1 MPAAETRTS
10 FETHSAAAMRTALTG
25 VVLALVL
32 VVTSCA
38 TSSEADGKVAVAG
51 PREAV
56 SLIATGD
63 YLVFDLRS
71 PEAYAAGHVKGAR
84 SLPFNAGDFADELS
98 RELSDGYPRLKRA
111 QARAREHPVERA
123 FVNPASLILV
133 AALVLLGPE
142 FTTMVTR
149 IGDRINP

>member
-1 MPAAETRTS
+1 MTL
-10 FETHSAAAMRTALTG
+10 SAATMRTALTG
-25 VVLALVL
+25 GLLSLVL
-32 VVTSCA
+32 VMTSCA

-84 SLPFNAGDFADELS
+84 NLPFNAGDFADELS
-98 RELSDGYPRLKRA
+98 RLDVDAKYLLYARDAEVADRASDVMA
-111 QARAREHPVERA
+111 SFDFEHVVDAGSFGLLALAGAPVVE
-123 FVNPASLILV
+123 
-133 AALVLLGPE
+133 
-142 FTTMVTR
+142 
-149 IGDRINP
+149 

>member
-1 MPAAETRTS
+1 MTL
-10 FETHSAAAMRTALTG
+10 SAAAMRTALTG
-25 VVLALVL
+25 ALLALVL

-71 PEAYAAGHVKGAR
+71 PEAYAAGHVTGAR
-84 SLPFNAGDFADELS
+84 NLPFNAGDFADELS
-98 RELSDGYPRLKRA
+98 RLDMNAKYLLYARDPEVADRA
-111 QARAREHPVERA
+111 ADVM
-123 FVNPASLILV
+123 ASLDFEHVVDGGSFGLL
-133 AALVLLGPE
+133 ALAGAPLE
-142 FTTMVTR
+142 
-149 IGDRINP
+149 